1 MKLNQAKKFYKK
13 SQNDGLE
20 NINPFEIFKKIN
32 YELVK
37 ALQIVSEKIDKKEID
52 DVRQKNF
59 TKALTIIYTLQTNL
73 NFEKE
78 LKLSTD
84 LFKFYEFC
92 RKKLIQGIT
101 GLKSKEIL
109 KSAVNLDKMFNF
121 NYIQTT
127 GINDVI

>member
-20 NINPFEIFKKIN
+20 NINPLEIFKKIN
-32 YELVK
+32 YELVR
-37 ALQIVSEKIDKKEID
+37 ALQVVSEKIEKKEID
-52 DVRQKNF
+52 EVRQKNF

-73 NFEKE
+73 DFEKE

-92 RKKLIQGIT
+92 RKKLIEGST

-121 NYIQTT
+121 NYIQTN

>member
-1 MKLNQAKKFYKK
+1 MKLNQAKKFYKRVK
-13 SQNDGLE
+13 MMDLKILIRLRSL
-20 NINPFEIFKKIN
+20 KIN

-37 ALQIVSEKIDKKEID
+37 ALQIVSQKIDKKEID
-52 DVRQKNF
+52 GVRQKNF

-92 RKKLIQGIT
+92 RKKLIEGIT
-101 GLKSKEIL
+101 SLKSKEIL
-109 KSAVNLDKMFNF
+109 KSAVNIDKMYNF
-121 NYIQTT
+121 NYIQLN
-127 GINDVI
+127 GINNVI